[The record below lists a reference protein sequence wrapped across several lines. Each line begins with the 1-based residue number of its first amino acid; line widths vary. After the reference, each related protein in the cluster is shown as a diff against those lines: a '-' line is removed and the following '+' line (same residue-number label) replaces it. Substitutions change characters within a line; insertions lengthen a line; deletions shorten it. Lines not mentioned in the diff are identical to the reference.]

1 MARREANSN
10 NGGGGAA
17 QPRSSTNTAFAKTSF
32 LYGGN
37 ASYVEQLHA
46 AYEHDP
52 HSVDA
57 EWRDFFAQLND
68 PAADIEKSARG
79 PSWAKPNWPIEPN
92 GELVSALDGNWPQLE
107 TEIGG
112 KIKGRAEAKGA
123 PVSHDEVMRATR
135 DSVRALMMIRA
146 YRMRGH
152 LHANLD
158 PLGLEPRPD
167 HVELHPSSYG
177 FKESDWDRNIFID
190 HVLGLEFATINEMLA
205 LLRRTYCSTIGF
217 EFMHISDP
225 AAKAWIQQRIEG
237 PDKQIAFTRE
247 GKRAILNKLVEAEGF
262 EKFLDIRYT
271 GTKRFGL
278 DGAESMVPALEQI
291 IKRSGALGTKEIV
304 IGMMLVRLLG

>member
-1 MARREANSN
+1 MKAIVIHRFGPQIT
-10 NGGGGAA
+10 GGSDMT
-17 QPRSSTNTAFAKTSF
+17 P
-32 LYGGN
+32 
-37 ASYVEQLHA
+37 
-46 AYEHDP
+46 
-52 HSVDA
+52 
-57 EWRDFFAQLND
+57 
-68 PAADIEKSARG
+68 SA
-79 PSWAKPNWPIEPN
+79 I
-92 GELVSALDGNWPQLE
+92 
-107 TEIGG
+107 
-112 KIKGRAEAKGA
+112 RAEAKGA

-237 PDKQIAFTRE
+237 PDKEIAFINKRDAGAIKFRFYAIFNFLLF
-247 GKRAILNKLVEAEGF
+247 GKFSCPPVKIDQVFAV
-262 EKFLDIRYT
+262 IR
-271 GTKRFGL
+271 
-278 DGAESMVPALEQI
+278 
-291 IKRSGALGTKEIV
+291 V
-304 IGMMLVRLLG
+304 I

>member
-1 MARREANSN
+1 MARREANGN
-10 NGGGGAA
+10 NGGGAA
-17 QPRSSTNTAFAKTSF
+17 ATIPSSTNTAFADTSF

-37 ASYVEQLHA
+37 AAYVEQLHA

-52 HSVDA
+52 QSVDA
-57 EWRDFFAQLND
+57 EWRDFFAGLND
-68 PAADIEKSARG
+68 SAADVEKNARG
-79 PSWAKPNWPIEPN
+79 PSWAKPNWPIEAN
-92 GELVSALDGNWPQLE
+92 GELVSALDGNWANLE
-107 TEIGG
+107 TAIGD
-112 KIKGRAEAKGA
+112 KIKGKAEVKGA
-123 PVSHDEVMRATR
+123 DVSIENVQRATR

-167 HVELHPSSYG
+167 HIELHPSSYG
-177 FKESDWDRNIFID
+177 FEEGDWDRKIFID

-237 PDKQIAFTRE
+237 PDKEIAFTRE
-247 GKRAILNKLVEAEGF
+247 GKRAILTKLA
-262 EKFLDIRYT
+262 
-271 GTKRFGL
+271 
-278 DGAESMVPALEQI
+278 
-291 IKRSGALGTKEIV
+291 
-304 IGMMLVRLLG
+304 